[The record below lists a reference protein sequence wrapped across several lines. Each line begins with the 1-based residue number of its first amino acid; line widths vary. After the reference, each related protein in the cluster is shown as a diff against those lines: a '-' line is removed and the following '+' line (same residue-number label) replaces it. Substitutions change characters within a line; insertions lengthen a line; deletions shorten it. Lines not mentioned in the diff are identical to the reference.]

1 MDLSKLLNR
10 FVIVVLY
17 ISCTLPS
24 KKQRFQ
30 NLLNKSKYSVPF
42 GSVVPWVIF
51 LSLSIWSSYFTF
63 SSLPH
68 PFFFM
73 GLDMIYLRWYSRRV
87 NQRKYFQI
95 NCSLEVLISSYFHR
109 FNSMAVCTSI
119 VCALFWI
126 LKRKKLYFSNR
137 RNSLHPPKHL
147 LQRRV
152 SLCAICD
159 LVNAEPLKAAKVG
172 TVSKNL

>member
-1 MDLSKLLNR
+1 MFYIFLALCQAKNKDFKTCWISQNTQCLLG
-10 FVIVVLY
+10 
-17 ISCTLPS
+17 
-24 KKQRFQ
+24 
-30 NLLNKSKYSVPF
+30 LLCLGLF
-42 GSVVPWVIF
+42 F

-63 SSLPH
+63 PSLAH
-68 PFFFM
+68 PFFI

-87 NQRKYFQI
+87 IQRKYFQI
-95 NCSLEVLISSYFHR
+95 NCSLEALISYYFHR

-119 VCALFWI
+119 VCALFWT
-126 LKRKKLYFSNR
+126 LQWKKLYFSNR

-147 LQRRV
+147 LQKRL

-159 LVNAEPLKAAKVG
+159 LVNAEPLKAAKVR